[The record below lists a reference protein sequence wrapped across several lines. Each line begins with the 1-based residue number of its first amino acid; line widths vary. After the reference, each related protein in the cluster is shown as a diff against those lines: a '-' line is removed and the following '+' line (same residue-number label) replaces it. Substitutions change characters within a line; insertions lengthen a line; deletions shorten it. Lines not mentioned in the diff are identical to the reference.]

1 MKEMN
6 NADLGITIQKFIC
19 NYFDVKIPIEAEN
32 QFKANFNNDYVSEYN
47 LENVIKCVFN
57 DLGVEPKDCVTYTL
71 SKDGYKKYVPYNF
84 ILMNLKTLSIRTSKT
99 RR

>member
-1 MKEMN
+1 MN

-47 LENVIKCVFN
+47 Y
-57 DLGVEPKDCVTYTL
+57 VT
-71 SKDGYKKYVPYNF
+71 F
-84 ILMNLKTLSIRTSKT
+84 
-99 RR
+99 